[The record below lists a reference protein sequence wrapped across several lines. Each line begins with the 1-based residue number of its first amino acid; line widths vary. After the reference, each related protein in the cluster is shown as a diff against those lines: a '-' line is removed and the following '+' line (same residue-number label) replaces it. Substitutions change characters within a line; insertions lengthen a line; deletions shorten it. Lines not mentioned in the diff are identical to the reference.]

1 MAKYSVHQ
9 QPVETLLSWIK
20 SGDIAIPE
28 IQRPYVWKSAKV
40 RDLIDSLYQGYP
52 VGYIIT
58 WRNLDVKLKRCILL
72 ASNKDLIVEQQR
84 ITALTSAIVGQRI
97 LKKN

>member
-28 IQRPYVWKSAKV
+28 MDIWF
-40 RDLIDSLYQGYP
+40 
-52 VGYIIT
+52 
-58 WRNLDVKLKRCILL
+58 C
-72 ASNKDLIVEQQR
+72 
-84 ITALTSAIVGQRI
+84 
-97 LKKN
+97 

>member
-1 MAKYSVHQ
+1 MKFNSDKKIMTKYSVHQ

-28 IQRPYVWKSAKV
+28 IQRPFVWKASKE

-52 VGYIIT
+52 VKYIIT
-58 WRNLDVKLKRCILL
+58 WRNPDVKLKMESYRQ
-72 ASNKDLIVEQQR
+72 AKR
-84 ITALTSAIVGQRI
+84 Y
-97 LKKN
+97 

>member
-28 IQRPYVWKSAKV
+28 IQRPFVWNSTKV

-58 WRNLDVKLKRCILL
+58 WRNTLLTINQNSLSSRKL
-72 ASNKDLIVEQQR
+72 SVF
-84 ITALTSAIVGQRI
+84 
-97 LKKN
+97 

>member
-28 IQRPYVWKSAKV
+28 IQRFISIKSTPK
-40 RDLIDSLYQGYP
+40 
-52 VGYIIT
+52 
-58 WRNLDVKLKRCILL
+58 
-72 ASNKDLIVEQQR
+72 
-84 ITALTSAIVGQRI
+84 
-97 LKKN
+97 